1 MDADRDHAAQAR
13 LMRSL
18 WLKLLISA
26 ALLAWLLARTPLH
39 ALAHELGRLDAA
51 TLAAGAALS
60 VAAWLLSALRW
71 WCIAPGFALATVVRM
86 TFIGLLYGTLLPG
99 QVAGDVVKAW
109 RLSPSQ
115 KSRGQAAAVTLVDR
129 GVATLALFA
138 IGAAAAMAL
147 PRVPAAL
154 RLLFPLATL
163 AIAAG
168 GLVLSATP
176 MQNLLNV
183 WLRSRGE
190 GRIAPLFAF
199 LLRLS
204 QALHQALRQ
213 PLRIALSFALAL
225 LFHALCI
232 AIHLLLARAL
242 GLSLDA
248 AAWCLVYAGVSLL
261 MLLPVSVAGIG
272 LREGGYVG
280 LLALFGVSREAA
292 LTVSLVLFAYT
303 ILGALIGVLF
313 ELEILGRKA
322 RAKKNP

>member
-18 WLKLLISA
+18 WLKLLIST

-60 VAAWLLSALRW
+60 IAAWLLSALRW
-71 WCIAPGFALATVVRM
+71 WCIAPGFELATIVRM

-99 QVAGDVVKAW
+99 QMAGDVVKAW
-109 RLSPSQ
+109 RLSQSQ
-115 KSRGQAAAVTLVDR
+115 KRRGEAAAVTLVDR

-138 IGAAAAMAL
+138 IGAAAATRL
-147 PRVPAAL
+147 PQVPAAL
-154 RLLFPLATL
+154 RLLFVLATL

-168 GLVLSATP
+168 GLLLSVGGV
-176 MQNLLNV
+176 QNLLNV
-183 WLRSRGE
+183 WLRARGQ
-190 GRIAPLFAF
+190 GRIAQLFAF
-199 LLRLS
+199 LLRVS

-225 LFHALCI
+225 LFHGLCI
-232 AIHLLLARAL
+232 AIHLLLAHAL
-242 GLSLDA
+242 GLWVDA
-248 AAWCLVYAGVSLL
+248 AVWCLVYAGVSLL

-280 LLALFGVSREAA
+280 LLALFGVSRESA

-303 ILGALIGVLF
+303 ILGALIGGLF